1 MGCLQGVQE
10 ATRDCPKN
18 GWGLALL
25 VQRPRG
31 VHGFGARLAEA
42 GGAPPAERH
51 DVPQAT
57 KQLQLPL
64 QGGAG
69 VPPPPSPGAFPAAA
83 PSAGEPQAP

>member
-25 VQRPRG
+25 VQRPGR
-31 VHGFGARLAEA
+31 VHGIGSRLIEA
-42 GGAPPAERH
+42 GNAPPAELH

-57 KQLQLPL
+57 EQLQLPL
-64 QGGAG
+64 QG
-69 VPPPPSPGAFPAAA
+69 
-83 PSAGEPQAP
+83 